1 MGMLN
6 LIQSLKKFGMN
17 SEGCKRMQLLCEILG
32 NPQNELKF
40 IHVGGTN
47 GKGSTCHM
55 LASILQK
62 QGYKV
67 GVYISPSLYKFNER
81 ITINDNQISDEDID
95 KYYPLFNDALKH
107 FVNHPLGYPTEF
119 EVVTALAF
127 LYFKEQKVDYV
138 VLEVGLGGRFDATNV
153 VTPIL
158 SIITNIDLD
167 HTQILGDTVEQIAF
181 EKAGIIKEGIPLCL
195 GLMDGKAQNVITDV
209 AKGKKAPVYLAEE
222 VQFQLINDTVEG
234 QVVEFEGEVFTLSL
248 LGKHQLNNLKIVL
261 KAIQILKDMDIPIY
275 SDSVKEGLRNAKWPG
290 RFEIILFEGKKIIL
304 DVAHNPN
311 SMEALKN
318 NLLNYFPKDSIT
330 MVLGIFKDKDI
341 SSMLS
346 HLKLLDVKLYLT
358 KPIGDR
364 GMEVSELEKIVNKM
378 DLEIIGKNDDLLM
391 AFSEALK
398 ATDKVMCVCGSFNT
412 VGPIRNYLIERS
424 FGI

>member
-1 MGMLN
+1 MKMLN
-6 LIQSLKKFGMN
+6 LIQSLGKFGMN
-17 SEGCKRMQLLCEILG
+17 SEGCKRMQLLCEMLG
-32 NPQNELKF
+32 NPQSNLKF

-67 GVYISPSLYKFNER
+67 GVYISPALYKFNER
-81 ITINDNQISDEDID
+81 ITINGQEISDEDLN
-95 KYYPLFNDALKH
+95 KYYPLFKETLKH
-107 FVNHPLGYPTEF
+107 FHNHPLGYPTEF

-153 VTPIL
+153 VIPIL

-167 HTQILGDTVEQIAF
+167 HTEILGDTVEQIAF

-195 GLMDGKAQNVITDV
+195 GIMDEKAKNVIAAI
-209 AKGKKAPVYLAEE
+209 AKGKNAQINLAEE
-222 VQFQLINDTVEG
+222 VEIQLLDDTVEG
-234 QVVEFEGEVFTLSL
+234 QVFLFEGEKFILSL
-248 LGKHQLNNLKIVL
+248 LGKHQINNLKIVL
-261 KAIQILKDMDIPIY
+261 KAIQILRELNIPIY
-275 SDSVKEGLRNAKWPG
+275 TNSVKEGLRNTKWPG
-290 RFEIILFEGKKIIL
+290 RFEIITLEGKKIIL

-311 SMEALKN
+311 SMEALKD
-318 NLLNYFPKDSIT
+318 NLLNYFPKDHIT

-341 SSMLS
+341 SSMLR
-346 HLKLLDVKLYLT
+346 HLKSLKVKLYLT

-364 GMEVSELEKIVNKM
+364 GMDATELEKIVKKF
-378 DLEIIGKNDDLLM
+378 DLEIIGKNNDLLV
-391 AFSEALK
+391 AFNEAF
-398 ATDKVMCVCGSFNT
+398 KVTNKIICVCGSFNT
-412 VGPIRNYLIERS
+412 VGPIRNYLFRKELD
-424 FGI
+424 